1 MGSHILTIMKST
13 PAFGIFLL
21 LVSPSCLA
29 TPTWPETRGVLQKLG
44 VPMLES
50 DVGTGRIFTE
60 EPIINYFAW
69 GLLAGFAK
77 EAINP
82 IITPLI
88 SNLFTTT
95 AAPSGKNLVDEIE
108 LLEESLD
115 NVIESEKEKKR
126 KKKNKRLSKKE
137 RQERRNSS

>member
-1 MGSHILTIMKST
+1 MGSHIWTIMKST

-50 DVGTGRIFTE
+50 NEGTGRIFTE
-60 EPIINYFAW
+60 EPLINYFAW

-95 AAPSGKNLVDEIE
+95 AAPRSDLVDEIE
-108 LLEESLD
+108 LVEESLD

-126 KKKNKRLSKKE
+126 KKKNRRLSKKE
-137 RQERRNSS
+137 RQERRDSS

>member
-1 MGSHILTIMKST
+1 MKST

-21 LVSPSCLA
+21 IVSPTCLA
-29 TPTWPETRGVLQKLG
+29 TPAWPETR
-44 VPMLES
+44 S
-50 DVGTGRIFTE
+50 DVGEGRIFSE
-60 EPIINYFAW
+60 EPILNYFAW

-77 EAINP
+77 EAIHP

-95 AAPSGKNLVDEIE
+95 TTVAPSGKNLVDEIE

-115 NVIESEKEKKR
+115 NVIEAEKEKKR
-126 KKKNKRLSKKE
+126 RKKNKRLSKKE
-137 RQERRNSS
+137 RQERKW